1 MTITL
6 VKPRPITLAKRSA
19 LLIAAMLQ
27 VFCSAVFVA
36 DLVSEWKASSVH
48 SWAEALAVIALLAGA
63 VLALREFQKLL
74 RRNQRVERELDAA
87 SGAFQIVI
95 EQHFEHWGL
104 TKAEKDVAL
113 LSIKGISIGDIAR
126 MRDTREGTIK
136 SQSAAIYRKAGV
148 CSRADLIS
156 AVIED
161 LIGGLSLARTLD

>member
-6 VKPRPITLAKRSA
+6 LDPRPIALAKRSA
-19 LLIAAMLQ
+19 LLLAALLQ
-27 VFCSAVFVA
+27 VFCSAVFVV
-36 DLVSEWKASSVH
+36 DLVAEWKVSSVH

-63 VLALREFQKLL
+63 VLALHEFRKLL
-74 RRNQRVERELDAA
+74 RRNQRVERALGAA
-87 SGAFQIVI
+87 SGALQTVI

-104 TKAEKDVAL
+104 SKAEKDVAL

-126 MRDTREGTIK
+126 MRNTREGTVK

-148 CSRADLIS
+148 SSRAELIS

-161 LIGGLSLARTLD
+161 LIEGLSLAQQPG